1 MLSAPVLQDVEGLC
15 AARLAPMQPG
25 EWKTIQEKPP
35 PVHSTE
41 IRTSI
46 SPSSAVGLNTTS
58 ALANYATEADMV
70 NLPKVLGASGGVVV
84 ALGAIMGFYG
94 FPTLIKS
101 QISSILALKPGS
113 DIRKMWERF
122 PEPIEFQIYLFNY
135 TNPLEIQK
143 GAKPVVE
150 EIGPFFY
157 DEYKSKHELKD
168 REKDDTVLFKPK
180 MMWHFNKERSLPLTG
195 DELVTIP
202 HVAILSEDSCGTNVP
217 SSPYIS
223 STSYLSLSEDS
234 CGTNVSVLAPLLQAM
249 VLTVEKEKPGMLS
262 LVNKAIKALY
272 RNPESVFMTAPARDL
287 LFDGVVINC
296 TLTDFAG
303 KAICTQLKANAKD
316 MERVSE
322 DIFKFSFFGMQ
333 NGSLSSQFRVKRGI
347 KNIAD
352 IGRVV
357 EFNGQKKLSSWSGE
371 KCNEI
376 SGTDGTI
383 FPPFLTS
390 EDNILAF
397 SPETIAAVF
406 ERPTTYKGIK
416 GYRYTAT
423 LGDMSSNP
431 NEKCFCPTEDTCLK
445 KGSFELSRC
454 AGAPLVV
461 TLPHMYETDE
471 EYLRSVIG
479 QHPEQR
485 KHEIFME
492 FEPVTL
498 DFETPK
504 PETPDLSDI

>member
-1 MLSAPVLQDVEGLC
+1 
-15 AARLAPMQPG
+15 
-25 EWKTIQEKPP
+25 
-35 PVHSTE
+35 
-41 IRTSI
+41 
-46 SPSSAVGLNTTS
+46 
-58 ALANYATEADMV
+58 MV

-101 QISSILALKPGS
+101 QISSMLALKPGS

-202 HVAILSEDSCGTNVP
+202 HVAILP
-217 SSPYIS
+217 
-223 STSYLSLSEDS
+223 EDS
-234 CGTNVSVLAPLLQAM
+234 CGTNVSVLTPLLQAM

-397 SPETIAAVF
+397 SPELCRTIAAVF
-406 ERPTTYKGIK
+406 ERPTTYKGIQ

-461 TLPHMYETDE
+461 TLPHMYETEE

-498 DFETPK
+498 DFKTPK
-504 PETPDLSDI
+504 LETPDLSDI

>member
-1 MLSAPVLQDVEGLC
+1 
-15 AARLAPMQPG
+15 
-25 EWKTIQEKPP
+25 
-35 PVHSTE
+35 
-41 IRTSI
+41 
-46 SPSSAVGLNTTS
+46 
-58 ALANYATEADMV
+58 
-70 NLPKVLGASGGVVV
+70 
-84 ALGAIMGFYG
+84 
-94 FPTLIKS
+94 
-101 QISSILALKPGS
+101 
-113 DIRKMWERF
+113 
-122 PEPIEFQIYLFNY
+122 
-135 TNPLEIQK
+135 
-143 GAKPVVE
+143 
-150 EIGPFFY
+150 
-157 DEYKSKHELKD
+157 
-168 REKDDTVLFKPK
+168 
-180 MMWHFNKERSLPLTG
+180 
-195 DELVTIP
+195 
-202 HVAILSEDSCGTNVP
+202 
-217 SSPYIS
+217 
-223 STSYLSLSEDS
+223 
-234 CGTNVSVLAPLLQAM
+234 M

-272 RNPESVFMTAPARDL
+272 RDPQSVFMTAPVRDL

-347 KNIAD
+347 KNITD

-390 EDNILAF
+390 EDKILAF
-397 SPETIAAVF
+397 SPELCRTIAAVF

-431 NEKCFCPTEDTCLK
+431 DEKCFCPTEDTCLK

-492 FEPVTL
+492 FEPMTGTPLGARRRLQFNIFLHKVDKIDLMKEVPSALLPIFWINEGLELGDKFVNDLNNNLFRTL
-498 DFETPK
+498 NI
-504 PETPDLSDI
+504 LSGVQWTMMGGGLALAAGAVLLHYKKRSGFATVSNPLALAAKSNGIPSVEGSLRY